1 MTVSKGTIVWA
12 QQLSIA
18 AALAIQGGLALQFSP
33 LATLTFTQA
42 CTTIGYRPQYSLT

>member
-1 MTVSKGTIVWA
+1 MTVRKGTCVWA

-33 LATLTFTQA
+33 LETLTFTQV
-42 CTTIGYRPQYSLT
+42 CTAPGYKSSFL